1 MYFCYDSAYNMNMEI
16 IGRKDELAEMLSYL
30 KDDKPHLLAV
40 IGRRRVGKTFL
51 IREAFK
57 KNKVF
62 EMTGLKDAE
71 TNKQLINFTLQM
83 NSYFKNEEQHSIPE
97 DWLRAFSFLSN
108 AIDDLKPNIKPV
120 VFFDEIP
127 WIAVKKSGFTEA
139 LGHWW
144 NNWASQ
150 RNIIVVIC
158 GSAASWMIEHIVNA
172 KGGLHNRITKLIT
185 LMPFTLSE
193 TKEFLEAKRIK
204 ISNYQIIQIYLA
216 IGGIPHYLEQIQKGK
231 SASQNIQS
239 MCFDKDGILKNEFEN
254 LYSALFDNAKNHIK
268 VIKALSSKS
277 KGLARQEILKI
288 SGMNDGGY
296 FSEILKEL
304 ETSGFIT
311 IFEPLEKKKKDTLY
325 RLTDEYSLF
334 YLQFIEGKSKLDSS
348 NWIKISQSQE
358 YKIWCG
364 YAFENLCI
372 KHANKIK
379 EALGILGVQTKV
391 NSFLHR
397 KNKAYEKGF
406 QIDLLI
412 DRKDDI
418 INICE
423 MKFYAEEFSITA
435 DYAKNIRTKKE
446 GLKTVTGTKKMI
458 HITFITTYGV
468 FENQNKID
476 LVDNDFDIEI
486 FFEK

>member
-1 MYFCYDSAYNMNMEI
+1 MKI
-16 IGRKDELAEMLSYL
+16 IGRKEEQVEMMSFL

-51 IREAFK
+51 IREVYK

-62 EMTGLKDAE
+62 EMTGLKDADL
-71 TNKQLINFTLQM
+71 NKQLINFSLQM
-83 NSYFKNEEQHSIPE
+83 DLYLSKGEPYDKPE
-97 DWLRAFSFLSN
+97 DWLRAFNLLSK
-108 AIDDLKPNIKPV
+108 ALSELKTKEKPV
-120 VFFDEIP
+120 VFFDEVP
-127 WIAVKKSGFTEA
+127 WIAGKKSGFTEA

-150 RNIIVVIC
+150 KNIVVVIC
-158 GSAASWMIEHIVNA
+158 GSAASWMIKHIVNA

-193 TKEFLEAKRIK
+193 TKTFFEAKNIE

-216 IGGIPHYLEQIQKGK
+216 IGGIPHYLEQIEKGK
-231 SASQNIQS
+231 SAAQNIQKL
-239 MCFDKDGILKNEFEN
+239 CFTKDGVLRNEFEN
-254 LYSALFDNAKNHIK
+254 LYSALFDNATNHVKI
-268 VIKALSSKS
+268 IKALSSKS
-277 KGLARQEILKI
+277 KGLERQKILKI
-288 SGMNDGGY
+288 TKMSEGGY

-304 ETSGFIT
+304 EISGFIT
-311 IFEPLEKKKKDTLY
+311 SFEPLEKKKKDTLY

-334 YLQFIEGKSKLDSS
+334 YLNFIEGQNKVNSED
-348 NWIKISQSQE
+348 WARISQGQE

-372 KHANKIK
+372 KHVDKIK
-379 EALGILGVQTKV
+379 EALGISGVQTNF
-391 NSFLHR
+391 NSFLH
-397 KNKAYEKGF
+397 KKSKAYEKGF

-412 DRKDDI
+412 DRKDDV

-423 MKFYAEEFSITA
+423 MKFYGEKFNISA
-435 DYAKNIRTKKE
+435 DYSINLRTKKE
-446 GLKTVTGTKKMI
+446 GLKAVTGTKKMI

-468 FENQNKID
+468 VENKNKTD
-476 LVDNDFDIEI
+476 LVDNDFKLDI
-486 FFEK
+486 FFGK

>member
-1 MYFCYDSAYNMNMEI
+1 MEI
-16 IGRKDELAEMLSYL
+16 IGRKEEKAEMVSILQ
-30 KDDKPHLLAV
+30 DDKPHLLAV

-51 IREAFK
+51 IREVYK

-62 EMTGLKDAE
+62 EMTGLKDADL
-71 TNKQLINFTLQM
+71 NKQLINFSLQM
-83 NSYFKNEEQHSIPE
+83 DLYLQKGEPYDKPE
-97 DWLRAFSFLSN
+97 DWLRAFNLLSK
-108 AIDDLKPNIKPV
+108 ALSGLKTKEKPV
-120 VFFDEIP
+120 VFFDEVP
-127 WIAVKKSGFTEA
+127 WIAGKKSGFTEA

-150 RNIIVVIC
+150 KNIVVVIC
-158 GSAASWMIEHIVNA
+158 GSAASWMIKHIVNA

-193 TKEFLEAKRIK
+193 TKAFFETKNIE
-204 ISNYQIIQIYLA
+204 ISDYQIIQIYLA
-216 IGGIPHYLEQIQKGK
+216 IGGIPHYLEQIEKGK
-231 SASQNIQS
+231 SAAQNIQR
-239 MCFDKDGILKNEFEN
+239 MCFSKDGVLRNEFEN
-254 LYSALFDNAKNHIK
+254 LYSALFDNAGNHVKI
-268 VIKALSSKS
+268 IKALSSKS
-277 KGLARQEILKI
+277 KGLERQEILKI
-288 SGMNDGGY
+288 TEMSDGGY

-311 IFEPLEKKKKDTLY
+311 TFEPLEKKKKDTLY

-334 YLQFIEGKSKLDSS
+334 YLHFMEGKNKPGSDDWAS
-348 NWIKISQSQE
+348 ISQSQE

-364 YAFENLCI
+364 YSFENLCI
-372 KHANKIK
+372 KHVDKIK
-379 EALGILGVQTKV
+379 EALGISGVQTNL
-391 NSFLHR
+391 NSFLH
-397 KNKAYEKGF
+397 KESKAYEKGF

-412 DRKDDI
+412 DRKDDV

-423 MKFYAEEFSITA
+423 MKFYAEEFNISA
-435 DYAKNIRTKKE
+435 DYSKNLRTKKE

-468 FENQNKID
+468 YENQNKTD
-476 LVDNDFDIEI
+476 LVDNDFKLDI